1 MGRDKAAIVLGGRT
15 LAQRVADQ
23 LGLAG
28 CAPVVAVGGATQELP
43 TVADSF
49 PGDGPLGG
57 IVTALEYFPGHDAVC
72 IVATDLV
79 TLEATTIRALS
90 RAAAASGAD
99 VAVARTDRLEPLCAV
114 WRPVV
119 APYLRACLEAGLRAV
134 HGVFGQIDVVEVDV
148 DPDVLRNVNTP
159 EDLYSVG

>member
-1 MGRDKAAIVLGGRT
+1 MGRDKASIVLGGRT
-15 LAQRVADQ
+15 LAKRVADE
-23 LGLAG
+23 LSLAG
-28 CAPVVAVGGATQELP
+28 CAPVVAIGGATQELP

-57 IVTALEYFPGHDAVC
+57 IVTALEHFYGHDAVC
-72 IVATDLV
+72 IVATDLA
-79 TLEATTIRALS
+79 TLDATTIRALRRS
-90 RAAAASGAD
+90 AAQSGAD

-134 HGVFGQIDVVEVDV
+134 HGVFGQLDIVEIDV
-148 DPDVLRNVNTP
+148 DPGVLLNVNTP
-159 EDLYSVG
+159 DDLRSVG